1 LWRKKDEEEK
11 GRVMERRSRKERRFS
26 CIEFSA
32 KSESKMAQAIELS
45 SANPEAR
52 PREKLR
58 SLSLLHHAKCELSP
72 SRSLS
77 LSLSSGANVGKRK
90 HTSGFWIPR
99 SPTLL
104 VSNLFENLNNFRV
117 YNSWRQLIFFLFSWR
132 DFAIFWPQIFK

>member
-32 KSESKMAQAIELS
+32 KSESKMAEAIEIS
-45 SANPEAR
+45 GANPEAR

-58 SLSLLHHAKCELSP
+58 SLVQLLLHHAKCKLSP
-72 SRSLS
+72 SLSLS

-90 HTSGFWIPR
+90 HSSGFCIPR
-99 SPTLL
+99 SPTLF
-104 VSNLFENLNNFRV
+104 VSNLRK
-117 YNSWRQLIFFLFSWR
+117 
-132 DFAIFWPQIFK
+132 PQ